1 MKVMSYNTLFG
12 GFDGQ
17 DETRYSAQVEL
28 IRNIKPDILI
38 VQEAKG
44 FTDNGSKLLFRHEE
58 NTNMR
63 GFIGV
68 SPYTG
73 QNTGIF
79 VHPSFKPISVE
90 IDAEHFHHAIT
101 ILKLYIPEMDAPLT
115 VISAHLCPYGG
126 HVRLQEASYL
136 MNYASTEDYTL
147 VAGDFNS
154 VSPNDPDP
162 DGLNDLPSH
171 FRTRYVTFD
180 GKSVDRRSLE
190 ALHQAGFVDI
200 ANLLGKNNETTVPTP
215 QYKNAEFVP
224 FRSDYI
230 LSSKKFAS
238 MAVSYEVIKDP
249 ITDFAS
255 DHYPV
260 VAEFKTKD

>member
-1 MKVMSYNTLFG
+1 MSYNTLFG
-12 GFDGQ
+12 GFDGN
-17 DETRYSAQVEL
+17 DETRYSVQVKLIQEL
-28 IRNIKPDILI
+28 KPNILI
-38 VQEAKG
+38 TQEAKG
-44 FTDNGSKLLFRHEE
+44 FTDNGSKLLFRFEE
-58 NTNMR
+58 SIDMR

-79 VHPSFKPISVE
+79 IQPSFKPISVE
-90 IDAEHFHHAIT
+90 TDAEHFHHAIT
-101 ILKLYIPEMDAPLT
+101 ILKINVPELEAPLT

-136 MNYASTEDYTL
+136 MNFASAEDYTL

-154 VSPNDPDP
+154 VSPNDTDP
-162 DGLNDLPSH
+162 DGLDDLPSH

-180 GKSVDRRSLE
+180 GKSVDKRSLE
-190 ALHQAGFVDI
+190 ALYQAGFADI
-200 ANLLGKNNETTVPTP
+200 AVILGKNNETTVPTP

-230 LSSKKFAS
+230 LSSKKLAPL
-238 MAVSYEVIKDP
+238 AVSYEVIKNS

-255 DHYPV
+255 DHYPI
-260 VAEFKTKD
+260 VAEFKVMD